1 MRYVKAFI
9 GILLIA
15 FGLWVF
21 SLIFTAEK
29 PYVLKC
35 AVFGSLSLLAGMA
48 NLKNW
53 NKTGWFMRFDKAFDE
68 KVFSYFKRTPAVE
81 PVLETKTELR
91 ERIKKERIQSGTWYS
106 TNEAPEVPGQII
118 EVPAESS
125 DETGT
130 AFTPEQ
136 MKEMLQRG

>member
-1 MRYVKAFI
+1 MKYVKAFA

-15 FGLWVF
+15 FGVWG
-21 SLIFTAEK
+21 IQIMATAER
-29 PYVLKC
+29 PYILR
-35 AVFGSLSLLAGMA
+35 GIIMA
-48 NLKNW
+48 SVSIGWGIVNLKNW

-68 KVFSYFKRTPAVE
+68 KVFSYFKRTPAIE
-81 PVLETKTELR
+81 PVLETKAELR

-106 TNEAPEVPGQII
+106 TNETPAEEPGQVI

-125 DETGT
+125 DT